1 MAEESQPPPPPP
13 SVFDLRLAELRAG
26 DPLRWL
32 RLGWRDFLRS
42 RVGLFYGLCFFL
54 MGHALMAVFRAAPAY
69 VLALS
74 AGFLLLGPFLCL
86 GLYHVSRAL
95 EEGRE
100 PSLPDSLLA
109 WEQTKGSIAIF
120 AGVLLIL
127 EMLWGRASLVV
138 FAVTFSTMPDTAN
151 LVAQLLAPENLEF
164 LITYTLVGGVFAG
177 LIFVTSAIS
186 IPMILDREVDA
197 VSAGL
202 PFRVLAVRHRAGEV
216 DAGHQGKA
224 AHHGRL
230 ACNGQ
235 AILVVDGRVVHPH
248 RHVAAGGQLRFVE
261 LRELAAIARFGLG
274 DQEGLEHGS
283 SPKGWGSSGPTRATA
298 AP

>member
-1 MAEESQPPPPPP
+1 MNDETPPPP
-13 SVFDLRLAELRAG
+13 SVFDLPLAELRAG

-32 RLGWRDFLRS
+32 WLGWRDFARS
-42 RVGLFYGLCFFL
+42 PVGLFYGVCFFL
-54 MGHALMAVFRAAPAY
+54 MGHALLAVFRAAPAY

-95 EEGRE
+95 ERGQQ

-138 FAVTFSTMPDTAN
+138 FAVTFSSMPDTSN
-151 LVAQLLAPENLEF
+151 LLAQLLARENLEF
-164 LITYTLVGGVFAG
+164 LLTYTLVGGVFAG

-202 PFRVLAVRHRAGEV
+202 TSIRACLQNPGVMAFWGALITLLVVLAMLPWFLGLIVAGPVVGHATWHAYRQVVSRA
-216 DAGHQGKA
+216 
-224 AHHGRL
+224 
-230 ACNGQ
+230 
-235 AILVVDGRVVHPH
+235 
-248 RHVAAGGQLRFVE
+248 
-261 LRELAAIARFGLG
+261 
-274 DQEGLEHGS
+274 
-283 SPKGWGSSGPTRATA
+283 
-298 AP
+298 

>member
-13 SVFDLRLAELRAG
+13 SVFDLPLAELKAG

-32 RLGWRDFLRS
+32 RLGWNDFLRS

-54 MGHALMAVFRAAPAY
+54 MGHALMAVFRTAPAY

-138 FAVTFSTMPDTAN
+138 FAVTFSTMPDTAH
-151 LVAQLLAPENLEF
+151 LVSQLLAPENLEF
-164 LITYTLVGGVFAG
+164 LITYTLVGSVFAG

-202 PFRVLAVRHRAGEV
+202 TSIRACLQNPGVMAWWGALITLLVVLAMLPWFLGLIVIGPV
-216 DAGHQGKA
+216 VGHATWHAYRQ
-224 AHHGRL
+224 
-230 ACNGQ
+230 
-235 AILVVDGRVVHPH
+235 VVPR
-248 RHVAAGGQLRFVE
+248 R
-261 LRELAAIARFGLG
+261 
-274 DQEGLEHGS
+274 
-283 SPKGWGSSGPTRATA
+283 
-298 AP
+298 